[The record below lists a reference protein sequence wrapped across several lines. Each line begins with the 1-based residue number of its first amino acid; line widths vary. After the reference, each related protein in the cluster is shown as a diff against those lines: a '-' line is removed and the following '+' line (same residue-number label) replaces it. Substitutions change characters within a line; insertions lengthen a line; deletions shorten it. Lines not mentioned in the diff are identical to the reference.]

1 MKLCLWGYAMV
12 RGISSAREVA
22 RLCTQDLAFVW
33 ITAGETID
41 HSNLS
46 EFRSQHGQAL
56 DLLLTAVVGQ
66 LQQRLGVSFDG
77 TGREALA
84 QDGTKVRADAAM
96 GSFRRQ
102 RGLLDAL
109 DQATLHQRAVE
120 ANLEPMVSTPRRA
133 GASTLA
139 QVRGARRARH
149 RRVLA
154 LVVEK
159 QLTQQRALASDTL
172 ERKRPKASTTDPE
185 ARVMKM
191 PHGGYE
197 PAYNVQFAAV
207 ASPMGGPVAI
217 VGVQVTQTPSDQ
229 GSVLPMVDQIEART
243 GRRVRRLAVDSNHVS
258 QPTLQQAQAR
268 GLELISRPP
277 ENWKTSKEKKKKPK
291 PTP

>member
-1 MKLCLWGYAMV
+1 MRLDDLLGNCEPQPRMV
-12 RGISSAREVA
+12 AKVA
-22 RLCTQDLAFVW
+22 RGAFGIEAVEDL
-33 ITAGETID
+33 G
-41 HSNLS
+41 
-46 EFRSQHGQAL
+46 
-56 DLLLTAVVGQ
+56 
-66 LQQRLGVSFDG
+66 QRLIRD
-77 TGREALA
+77 TGACI
-84 QDGTKVRADAAM
+84 
-96 GSFRRQ
+96 
-102 RGLLDAL
+102 LDH
-109 DQATLHQRAVE
+109 HQHAVE
-120 ANLEPMVSTPRRA
+120 ANLDPMASSPRRA
-133 GASTLA
+133 GSSSLA

-159 QLTQQRALASDTL
+159 HLMQQRALASDTL

-207 ASPMGGPVAI
+207 ANPMGGPVAI

-229 GSVLPMVDQIEART
+229 GSVLPMVEQIEART

-258 QPTLQQAQAR
+258 QPALQQAQAR

-277 ENWKTSKEKKKKPK
+277 ENWKTTKEKKKRPK
-291 PTP
+291 GTL